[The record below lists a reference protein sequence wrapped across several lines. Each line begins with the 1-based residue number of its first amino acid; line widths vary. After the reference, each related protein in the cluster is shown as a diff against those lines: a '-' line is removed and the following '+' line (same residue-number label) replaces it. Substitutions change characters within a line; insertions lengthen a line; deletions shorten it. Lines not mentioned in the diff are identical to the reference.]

1 MYFSQPKK
9 TPAGKLSL
17 IFQKTFGLA
26 FFSLLAFG
34 TANASAAD
42 RTEVIGDYHV
52 SLYNDMYGDV
62 MELEAFT
69 KLTDKPIYFGLGCST
84 MSPFPVFQVL
94 LFDDEILS
102 ETPKF
107 MTAAYEVQSI
117 SAKSVSGLQA
127 VLKPTLNADEF
138 SNKLRIEMGSEGA
151 QKALRVMNDGYRE
164 MLNQF
169 SQGQA
174 MKVSFEHR
182 KLGKH
187 TYQFSLKG
195 MKALLSK
202 YGSICMR

>member
-1 MYFSQPKK
+1 MFLL
-9 TPAGKLSL
+9 PAVKWLPATQKVSAMAWLSL
-17 IFQKTFGLA
+17 FTFGSATVL
-26 FFSLLAFG
+26 
-34 TANASAAD
+34 AAD

-84 MSPFPVFQVL
+84 MSPYPVFQVL

-107 MTAAYEVQSI
+107 MSAAYTIQNI
-117 SAKSVSGLQA
+117 NAKPVSGLQA

-138 SNKLRIEMGSEGA
+138 SNKLRIEMSSEGA
-151 QKALRVMNDGYRE
+151 QKALRIMNDGYRE

-169 SQGQA
+169 SQGQTIQ
-174 MKVSFEHR
+174 VSFVHR
-182 KLGKH
+182 KLGQH
-187 TYQFSLKG
+187 DYSFSLKG
-195 MKALLSK
+195 MKGLLSK